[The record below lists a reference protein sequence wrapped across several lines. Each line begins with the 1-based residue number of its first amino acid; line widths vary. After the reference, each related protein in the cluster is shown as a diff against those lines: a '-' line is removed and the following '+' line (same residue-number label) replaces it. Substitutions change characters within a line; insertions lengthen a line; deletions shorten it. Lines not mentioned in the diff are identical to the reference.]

1 MTIKKNML
9 FIASIVTLSFAG
21 LLVWMDN
28 ALAQYIKT
36 RPIPVPETVVP
47 EIKHSGSN
55 PEQTCTLPLPEVC
68 ISAPKS
74 KAAGTNSIP

>member
-9 FIASIVTLSFAG
+9 FVASIVTLSFAG

-28 ALAQYIKT
+28 ALAQYIET
-36 RPIPVPETVVP
+36 RPIPVQETAAP
-47 EIKHSGSN
+47 EINRTGIS
-55 PEQTCTLPLPEVC
+55 PEQTPTLPLPEVC

-74 KAAGTNSIP
+74 KAAGADRIP